1 MASDGE
7 RQPLL
12 LSDEHTSKLNG
23 ESIDKD
29 VTIIDFDP
37 HDPQNPVEWTA
48 AYRWA
53 IVGLLAFMAFTVY
66 VLEKVVY
73 DLTDIVKH
81 VHMHWRCTNS

>member
-1 MASDGE
+1 MTPNDE

-12 LSDEHTSKLNG
+12 QDGHADGTDT
-23 ESIDKD
+23 DKD

-48 AYRWA
+48 GYRWA

-66 VLEKVVY
+66 VYQYELK
-73 DLTDIVKH
+73 
-81 VHMHWRCTNS
+81 SSS